1 VKKQVGI
8 TKREVVNG
16 YHQKQRSK
24 WVSSKGEEVNEW
36 VSSKGKEV
44 NEWVSSKG
52 KEVNG
57 YHQKGRK

>member
-44 NEWVSSKG
+44 N
-52 KEVNG
+52 G